1 MLNIVIPMAGEGS
14 RFADA
19 GYVKPK
25 PFIDVNGE
33 PMIVKVLKNLES
45 SDANFFL
52 IARSEHLKNNFDLV
66 KEIEQK
72 YSATFIP
79 IEKLTE
85 GTACTVLYARKYIDN
100 DTPLLIANSD
110 QLVDIDT
117 STFIEDC
124 LIRKLNGSILTF
136 IDKNKDPKWS
146 FAKIDQNNLV
156 TEVKEKVAISEL
168 ATVGIYFYEKGKYFV
183 SAALD
188 MIIQND
194 RVKGEFYT
202 CPTYNYMIG
211 EGRRIG
217 IFNIDIQKMHCI
229 GTPDDL
235 NKYISF
241 KKISKI

>member
-1 MLNIVIPMAGEGS
+1 MV
-14 RFADA
+14 
-19 GYVKPK
+19 
-25 PFIDVNGE
+25 
-33 PMIVKVLKNLES
+33 
-45 SDANFFL
+45 
-52 IARSEHLKNNFDLV
+52 
-66 KEIEQK
+66 
-72 YSATFIP
+72 
-79 IEKLTE
+79 
-85 GTACTVLYARKYIDN
+85 
-100 DTPLLIANSD
+100 
-110 QLVDIDT
+110 
-117 STFIEDC
+117 IEDC

-146 FAKIDQNNLV
+146 FAKIDQNELV
-156 TEVKEKVAISEL
+156 TEVKEKVAISKF

-217 IFNIDIQKMHCI
+217 IFNIDVQKMHCI

-235 NKYISF
+235 SKYISF
-241 KKISKI
+241 KKV